1 MGVADS
7 LAEYTMGVADSLAD
21 FFAFDEHDT
30 DLGTETTAGATT
42 FLAMAYIIVVNPSIL
57 APAIVGG
64 FPEDGQV
71 PTTEIAGETYGFFQ
85 VVEMLT
91 VVTILA
97 SVVAILVMA
106 LYANRPFGL
115 APGLGLNAF
124 FAFTVVL
131 GLGVPW
137 QVALAAVFV
146 EGVIFI
152 ALTAVGAREYVIRLF
167 PTPVKFSVG
176 VGIGLFLAI
185 IGLEAMHITAGS
197 PATFLQFNP
206 VFARDPIAIIS
217 VIGLFVTFGLYARG
231 SAGRSSSGSSSR
243 RR

>member
-1 MGVADS
+1 MGAADS
-7 LAEYTMGVADSLAD
+7 IAEY
-21 FFAFDEHDT
+21 FEFDAHDT
-30 DLGTETTAGATT
+30 DLGTETTAGVTT
-42 FLAMAYIIVVNPSIL
+42 FLAMAYIIAVNPAIL

-64 FPEDGQV
+64 FPENGEV
-71 PTTEIAGETYGFFQ
+71 LTTEIAGAVYTFSE

-131 GLGVPW
+131 ALGVPW

-146 EGVIFI
+146 E
-152 ALTAVGAREYVIRLF
+152 AS
-167 PTPVKFSVG
+167 FSS
-176 VGIGLFLAI
+176 
-185 IGLEAMHITAGS
+185 H
-197 PATFLQFNP
+197 
-206 VFARDPIAIIS
+206 
-217 VIGLFVTFGLYARG
+217 
-231 SAGRSSSGSSSR
+231 
-243 RR
+243 